1 MSSIG
6 KEPAALNVGGEQRL
20 RPRVRVRVRLLVAGE
35 EPMSSNFSVLGKGER
50 IFHVDP
56 EIANCILDLAMS

>member
-6 KEPAALNVGGEQRL
+6 KEPAALNVAIEVGDREEGAF
-20 RPRVRVRVRLLVAGE
+20 VAGE